1 MSEDREGDDRAADE
15 EFKVQRHDRFGK
27 LPPRVGREEQV
38 ETTDT
43 EPPHEEPEEPPVR
56 REWG

>member
-1 MSEDREGDDRAADE
+1 MSEDRKHPDRSTDD
-15 EFKVQRHDRFGK
+15 EFEAKRHVRFGK
-27 LPPRVGREEQV
+27 LPARVAPEDQV

-43 EPPHEEPEEPPVR
+43 DPPPEGPGEPQVR